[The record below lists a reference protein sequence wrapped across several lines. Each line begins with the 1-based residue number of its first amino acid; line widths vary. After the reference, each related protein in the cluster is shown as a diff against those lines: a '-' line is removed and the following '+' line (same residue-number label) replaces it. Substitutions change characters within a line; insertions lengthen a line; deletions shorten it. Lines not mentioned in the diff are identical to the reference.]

1 MSAPARAFTVRH
13 IQLLRAAFAAIAA
26 LMVTFSSDHSAAVGL
41 AVFSGFAIVTGF
53 VLALGAWLVA
63 EPGHRWPY
71 VLLAVIDGL
80 AGMVAG
86 VPLWRTEDMFF
97 VVVISW
103 AVLSGVV
110 EIIVGLR
117 GRRANDPLARDQ
129 LLIGGLGIL
138 LAAALLLIPAGF
150 SSDYTVDDAGTFQ
163 LTGIILGVGML
174 GGYAALVAVFLG
186 IAGFTPL
193 RDDAQTPA
201 ADAAPLSGGAA

>member
-1 MSAPARAFTVRH
+1 MSAPARTFTVRH

-26 LMVTFSSDHSAAVGL
+26 LMVTFTSDHSAAIGL

-53 VLALGAWLVA
+53 VLVVGAWLAV
-63 EPGHRWPY
+63 EPGHRWSY

-80 AGMVAG
+80 AGMIAG
-86 VPLWRTEDMFF
+86 IPLLRTEDMFF
-97 VVVISW
+97 IIVVSW
-103 AVLSGVV
+103 ALLSGAV

-117 GRRANDPLARDQ
+117 GRRSDDPLARDQ

-138 LAAALLLIPAGF
+138 LAVALLLIPAGF
-150 SSDYTVDDAGTFQ
+150 SSDYTVDEAGTFQ

-186 IAGFTPL
+186 IAGFTPS
-193 RDDAQTPA
+193 RDAQTPA

>member
-63 EPGHRWPY
+63 ESGHRWPY

-103 AVLSGVV
+103 ALISGVV
-110 EIIVGLR
+110 EVLLGLR
-117 GRRANDPLARDQ
+117 GRRDDDPIARDQ

-138 LAAALLLIPAGF
+138 LALALLLIPAGF

-193 RDDAQTPA
+193 RDTQTPA

>member
-26 LMVTFSSDHSAAVGL
+26 LMITFSSDHSAAVGL

-53 VLALGAWLVA
+53 VLALSAWLAV
-63 EPGHRWPY
+63 PQGRRWSY
-71 VLLAVIDGL
+71 VLLAVIDIL
-80 AGMVAG
+80 AGMIAG
-86 VPLWRTEDMFF
+86 IPMLRTDDTFF
-97 VVVISW
+97 ALVISW
-103 AVLSGVV
+103 AILAGAV
-110 EIIVGLR
+110 EIIAGIR
-117 GRRANDPLARDQ
+117 GRRDADPLARDA

-138 LAAALLLIPAGF
+138 LAVALLLIPAGF
-150 SSDYTVDDAGTFQ
+150 TSDYTVEDAGTFQ

-186 IAGFTPL
+186 IAGLTPA
-193 RDDAQTPA
+193 RDAKTPA

>member
-1 MSAPARAFTVRH
+1 MSAPTRTFTVRH

-53 VLALGAWLVA
+53 VLVLAAWLVA
-63 EPGHRWPY
+63 EPGQRWPY

-80 AGMVAG
+80 AGMIAG
-86 VPLWRTEDMFF
+86 IPLLRTEDMFF
-97 VVVISW
+97 IIVITW
-103 AVLSGVV
+103 ALLSGVV
-110 EIIVGLR
+110 EILVGLR
-117 GRRANDPLARDQ
+117 GRRADDPLARDQ

-138 LAAALLLIPAGF
+138 LAIALLLIPAGF
-150 SSDYTVDDAGTFQ
+150 SSEYTVDDAGTFQ

-174 GGYAALVAVFLG
+174 GGYAALIAVFLG
-186 IAGFTPL
+186 IAGLTPS
-193 RDDAQTPA
+193 RGVQTPA

>member
-1 MSAPARAFTVRH
+1 MSAPARTFTVRH

-26 LMVTFSSDHSAAVGL
+26 LMVTFTSNHSAAVGL

-53 VLALGAWLVA
+53 VLVLGAWLVA
-63 EPGHRWPY
+63 DPGKRWPY

-86 VPLWRTEDMFF
+86 IPLLRTEDMFF
-97 VVVISW
+97 IIVISW
-103 AVLSGVV
+103 ALLSGVV

-117 GRRANDPLARDQ
+117 GRREADPLARDH
-129 LLIGGLGIL
+129 LLIGGLGVL
-138 LAAALLLIPAGF
+138 LAVALLLIPAGF
-150 SSDYTVDDAGTFQ
+150 SSDYTVDEAGTFQ

-186 IAGFTPL
+186 IAGFTPS
-193 RDDAQTPA
+193 RDPQTPA